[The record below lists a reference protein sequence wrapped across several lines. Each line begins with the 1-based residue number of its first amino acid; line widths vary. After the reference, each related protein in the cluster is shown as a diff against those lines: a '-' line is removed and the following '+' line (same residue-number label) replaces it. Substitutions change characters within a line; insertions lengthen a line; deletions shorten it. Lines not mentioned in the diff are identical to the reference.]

1 MMGLDVPYSVE
12 SPNFRNVWRRANTM
26 KIYLAG
32 PMSYLPQYNYP
43 AFDKA
48 ARKLRAAGH
57 TVFNPADND
66 REKGYAKMIE
76 ENGGKVSPGLK
87 RRIIQDDLLW
97 IINEADAI
105 AFLPGW
111 DGKTIPPA
119 AELNPEVLPGLKCQ
133 WIGGEYVCT
142 WDGSSGAKIEAAL
155 ADWLGGFA
163 RIDIPREWIV

>member
-1 MMGLDVPYSVE
+1 
-12 SPNFRNVWRRANTM
+12 M
-26 KIYLAG
+26 KVYLAG
-32 PMSYLPQYNYP
+32 AMSYLPQYNYP

-48 ARKLRAAGH
+48 AAKLRQAGH

-66 REKGYAKMIE
+66 RDKGYSKEVE
-76 ENGGKVSPGLK
+76 ENGGKVSASLK

-119 AELNPEVLPGLKCQ
+119 AKLYPELLPGFKCK
-133 WIGGEYVCT
+133 WVEERDWGTVSSRYVCT
-142 WDGSSGAKIEAAL
+142 WDGSAGAKIESAL
-155 ADWLGGFA
+155 ADWLGGFT

>member
-1 MMGLDVPYSVE
+1 VQV
-12 SPNFRNVWRRANTM
+12 

-32 PMSYLPQYNYP
+32 PMSYLPQFNYP

-48 ARKLRAAGH
+48 AAKLRQAGH

-66 REKGYAKMIE
+66 RDKGYSQEIADA
-76 ENGGKVSPGLK
+76 GGVVSPKLK
-87 RRIIQDDLLW
+87 RQIIQDDLLW

-111 DGKTIPPA
+111 DGSSIPPA
-119 AELNPEVLPGLKCQ
+119 AELNPDALPGLKCR
-133 WIGGEYVCT
+133 WNNEGHYVCT
-142 WDGSSGAKIEAAL
+142 WDGSGGARIESAL